1 MRHPQRVSRAH
12 PSGGEGRGRPMY
24 ANPFSADLV
33 YDQETAGW
41 IAETWWAGV
50 VGGVVSVV
58 FGAVILSVDWSVE
71 SLALV
76 VGILLGL
83 RGLATAATRPA
94 DGSARTVNVVIGAL
108 ELGAGVAVLVWPEIG
123 LLTLAVVIGARILAG
138 GILLLVGAIGSREL
152 PWWWLMLV
160 LGLIQVPL
168 GIWALRRPGMT
179 LAILITIVGI
189 WAIVAGIWETILAL
203 EIRRQARRGGP
214 GPGPLQPA

>member
-1 MRHPQRVSRAH
+1 
-12 PSGGEGRGRPMY
+12 MY

-33 YDQETAGW
+33 YDQETAGR

-50 VGGVVSVV
+50 VGGAVSVV

-76 VGILLGL
+76 IGILLAL
-83 RGLATAATRPA
+83 RGLATAASRPA
-94 DGSARTVNVVIGAL
+94 DGSARRVNVVIGVL
-108 ELGAGVAVLVWPEIG
+108 ELAAGIALLVWPEIG

-138 GILLLVGAIGSREL
+138 GILLLVGAIGSRGL
-152 PWWWLMLV
+152 PWWWMMLV

-179 LAILITIVGI
+179 LAILVTLVGV
-189 WAIVAGIWETILAL
+189 WAIVAGIWEAILAI
-203 EIRRQARRGGP
+203 EIRRQARHGGP
-214 GPGPLQPA
+214 GLGPLKPA